1 LDCIH
6 WESIDVMTHQR
17 PQGIHWWFLILLL
30 STAYADAG
38 CDEQLVDTVRSAH
51 ALVSTLSADT
61 RPGGPRTDDMRWMR
75 EQLQLIDAACSR
87 GGDVEAAWRVEAVL
101 ERLKRVPARS
111 HLTGGL
117 QEAPAMGDA
126 AGSVA
131 MVRRGSRTVK
141 ADPSAS
147 RLTTSMVP
155 S

>member
-1 LDCIH
+1 
-6 WESIDVMTHQR
+6 MTHRR
-17 PQGIHWWFLILLL
+17 PRGIHWWFLILLQPAAHAQA
-30 STAYADAG
+30 SCDAK
-38 CDEQLVDTVRSAH
+38 LVDTVRSAH

-61 RPGGPRTDDMRWMR
+61 RPGGLRADDMRWMR

-111 HLTGGL
+111 HVMGGL
-117 QEAPAMGDA
+117 QEAPALGDA

-141 ADPSAS
+141 AEPSAS

-155 S
+155 P